1 MSSVLVTHSTSKNV
15 FGSVA
20 RYWLEDNKCYS
31 TWFITWSRGY
41 NIFSRVRSVHEKPLT
56 MNLHQLFHSQIA
68 PHFQHWA
75 CSVLSD
81 RISWRLIVDMFWY
94 IFRFIHPLQSVV
106 NDNNSLFFPPSFF
119 ILTPWTRASLLVS
132 VVERPPFLVT
142 YLEPCRVLIQLFVL
156 DLNSLR
162 TGLLILKKVVRG
174 AKCEAT
180 WRLQKSVRQSVL
192 DKETISL
199 SADGASPVI
208 SKLISS

>member
-106 NDNNSLFFPPSFF
+106 NDNNSLF
-119 ILTPWTRASLLVS
+119 
-132 VVERPPFLVT
+132 
-142 YLEPCRVLIQLFVL
+142 
-156 DLNSLR
+156 
-162 TGLLILKKVVRG
+162 
-174 AKCEAT
+174 
-180 WRLQKSVRQSVL
+180 
-192 DKETISL
+192 
-199 SADGASPVI
+199 SPVFFHFDTLDSCLSPGLCCWETSI
-208 SKLISS
+208 PSHLLRALQGADSAVCVGPEFSAYRSANP

>member
-1 MSSVLVTHSTSKNV
+1 MAFHNIGFSVVKHQKNPLILWTRRFKYIKNNNNKVSSVLVTHSTSKNV

-106 NDNNSLFFPPSFF
+106 NDNNSLFFPRLFSFWH
-119 ILTPWTRASLLVS
+119 LGLVPLSWSLLL
-132 VVERPPFLVT
+132 R
-142 YLEPCRVLIQLFVL
+142 
-156 DLNSLR
+156 DLHSF
-162 TGLLILKKVVRG
+162 
-174 AKCEAT
+174 
-180 WRLQKSVRQSVL
+180 
-192 DKETISL
+192 
-199 SADGASPVI
+199 SPT
-208 SKLISS
+208 